1 MDGRKMATGLEE
13 VHVHKILDHT
23 ETHAG
28 VGVKLRVQHQGYPQ
42 KDASWEPFEKTW
54 HQRNAVV
61 DQYVIEHE
69 GLLLPSGLESEDE
82 TTSDEEWFDSE
93 KEVAVWND
101 KEDDTKDTN
110 SQGDEQDDATLVR
123 AQITSEASQSSSK

>member
-1 MDGRKMATGLEE
+1 MDGRKIATGLEE

-23 ETHAG
+23 ETKAG
-28 VGVKLRVQHQGYPQ
+28 VGVKLLVQYQGYSQ

-54 HQRNAVV
+54 HQRKEVI

-93 KEVAVWND
+93 KEVAVGYD
-101 KEDDTKDTN
+101 KEDDNKDIN
-110 SQGDEQDDATLVR
+110 SQGDKEDDVVLVR
-123 AQITSEASQSSSK
+123 AQITSEASQS